1 MQKYV
6 RSKGKMAEPSLLSVR
21 FYKAEAPHP
30 QLLGLHFELW
40 HVGLSFAGIT
50 NCEFHTG
57 RAEKILPQLLKSKED
72 GQLIVAVVNPAR
84 AGLRKDD

>member
-1 MQKYV
+1 MTEPWLLYISVKLPTCHCWAGV
-6 RSKGKMAEPSLLSVR
+6 FRKGHVSLS
-21 FYKAEAPHP
+21 
-30 QLLGLHFELW
+30 
-40 HVGLSFAGIT
+40 SAGIT

-84 AGLRKDD
+84 AGLRKDE